1 MTVYITGMGC
11 TSALGSRSENTL
23 AGLKEPVDEKKL
35 LRSGL
40 GNLTFPAPLNRE
52 YDSGNS
58 RLRSL
63 DLLLQALDEALNEAG
78 LKSFPAPARV
88 GVCIGTTSASFLNDI
103 LFHRKLRSCVLDT
116 SVMKKYISGNPSEF
130 IKKHLELRGPAITVA
145 NACSSGTDAIGV
157 GLSLI
162 KNGICDIVITGGTDE
177 LHDVPNAGFHALGVT
192 SPGICRPFDRDRDGL
207 NLGEGA
213 GVMIL
218 ESAASM
224 RKRGAAS
231 ALAVAGYGG
240 SNDAFHITQP
250 DPEGQG
256 IENAIRAALRNA
268 GNLPPDQIGFINA
281 HGTGTLQNDLA
292 EALAF
297 FRIFGGGCRYLST
310 KGRTGHT
317 LGAAGAIEAVITG
330 LMLRAQRIP
339 ASPGFRNPSDDIP
352 VPPVSADTALNSQYA
367 MSTSLAFGGCNSA
380 LLLKLEG

>member
-23 AGLKEPVDEKKL
+23 AGFTKPVDEKKL
-35 LRSGL
+35 LRSGI
-40 GNLTFPAPLNRE
+40 GTLTFPAPLNRE
-52 YDSGNS
+52 YDSGGS

-63 DLLLQALDEALNEAG
+63 ELLLQALDEALSEAG

-116 SVMKKYISGNPSEF
+116 SVMKKYISGNPSEY
-130 IKKHLELRGPAITVA
+130 IKKHLALKGPAVTIA
-145 NACSSGTDAIGV
+145 NACSSGTDAIGA

-162 KNGICDIVITGGTDE
+162 KSGLCDIVIAGGTDE

-207 NLGEGA
+207 NLGEGS

-218 ESAASM
+218 ENTASM
-224 RKRGAAS
+224 RKRGVAS
-231 ALAVAGYGG
+231 TLTVAGYGG

-250 DPEGQG
+250 DPDGQG
-256 IENAIRAALRNA
+256 IENAIRAALCDA
-268 GNLPPDQIGFINA
+268 GNLPSDQVGFINA

-292 EALAF
+292 ESLAF
-297 FRIFGGGCRYLST
+297 SRIFGSNCRYLST

-330 LMLRAQRIP
+330 LMLREQRIP

-352 VPPVSADTALNSQYA
+352 VPPVSADTVINSKYA

>member
-11 TSALGSRSENTL
+11 TSALGNRSKNTL
-23 AGLKEPVDEKKL
+23 AYLREPVDENKL

-40 GNLTFPAPLNRE
+40 GTLTFPAPLNRE
-52 YDSGNS
+52 YDSGGS

-63 DLLLQALDEALNEAG
+63 DLLLQALDEALDEAG
-78 LKSFPAPARV
+78 LKTFAAPARV

-103 LFHRKLRSCVLDT
+103 LFHRKLRSCVLDA
-116 SVMKKYISGNPSEF
+116 SAMKKYISGNPSEF
-130 IKKHLELRGPAITVA
+130 IKRHLALKGPAITIA

-157 GLSLI
+157 GMSLI
-162 KNGICDIVITGGTDE
+162 RNGVCDIVITGGADE
-177 LHDVPNAGFHALGVT
+177 LHDVPNAGFYALGVT
-192 SPGICRPFDRDRDGL
+192 SPGLCRPFDRDRDGL

-224 RKRGAAS
+224 RQRGATS
-231 ALAVAGYGG
+231 TLAAAGYGG

-256 IENAIRAALRNA
+256 IESAIRAALRDA
-268 GNLPPDQIGFINA
+268 GNLPPEQVGFINA

-297 FRIFGGGCRYLST
+297 FRIFGTGCRYLST

-330 LMLRAQRIP
+330 LMLREQRIP
-339 ASPGFRNPSDDIP
+339 ASPGFSKPPEDIP
-352 VPPVSADTALNSQYA
+352 MPPVAVDTAINSKYA

-380 LLLKLEG
+380 LLLKQEG

>member
-11 TSALGSRSENTL
+11 TSALGSRNKDTL
-23 AGLKEPVDEKKL
+23 AGFREPVDEKKL

-40 GNLTFPAPLNRE
+40 DTLTFPAPLDRE
-52 YDSGNS
+52 YDSNGN

-63 DLLLQALDEALNEAG
+63 DLLLQALDEALDEAC
-78 LKSFPAPARV
+78 LKTFAAPSRV
-88 GVCIGTTSASFLNDI
+88 GVCIGTTSASFLNNI
-103 LFHRKLRSCVLDT
+103 LFHRKLRSCMLDT

-130 IKKHLELRGPAITVA
+130 IKKRLELKGPAITIA

-157 GLSLI
+157 GMSLI
-162 KNGICDIVITGGTDE
+162 KSGLCDIVITGGADE
-177 LHDVPNAGFHALGVT
+177 LHDVPNAGFYALGVT
-192 SPGICRPFDRDRDGL
+192 SSGICRPFDRDRDGL

-218 ESAASM
+218 ESKASVL
-224 RKRGAAS
+224 KRGVVS
-231 ALAVAGYGG
+231 TLTVAGYGG

-256 IENAIRAALRNA
+256 IESAIRAALHNA
-268 GNLPPDQIGFINA
+268 GNLSPDQVGFINA

-297 FRIFGGGCRYLST
+297 FRIFGGDCRYLST
-310 KGRTGHT
+310 KGQTGHT

-330 LMLRAQRIP
+330 LMLRKQRIP
-339 ASPGFRNPSDDIP
+339 ASPGFCNPSEDIP
-352 VPPVSADTALNSQYA
+352 MPPVAAETAINSKYA